1 MIYEKKVGFK
11 FVITKNI
18 IGASLLACEK
28 YSFRNGF
35 RRGQRPC
42 FPRRKTAYEEKG
54 IRKLSESKSKS
65 SEPEKENRKGVFLY
79 YDFVHAL
86 QPLDDEL
93 FGRILRGMAE
103 YSEKGVFPEF
113 DDVCLIALFN
123 LMRSWD
129 DIDRGRY
136 EKILE
141 KRREAGKK
149 GAAARWG
156 AREGA
161 AG

>member
-35 RRGQRPC
+35 RRGQRSC
-42 FPRRKTAYEEKG
+42 FPAGKTAYEEKG
-54 IRKLSESKSKS
+54 IRKLSESKS
-65 SEPEKENRKGVFLY
+65 SEPKKENRRGVFLY

-86 QPLDDEL
+86 EPLDDEL

-103 YSEKGVFPEF
+103 YSEKGILPEF

-123 LMRSWD
+123 LMRGWD

-161 AG
+161 SV

>member
-42 FPRRKTAYEEKG
+42 FLRRKTACEEKG
-54 IRKLSESKSKS
+54 IRKLSESKS
-65 SEPEKENRKGVFLY
+65 SEPKKENRKGVFLY

-86 QPLDDEL
+86 EPLNDEL

-123 LMRSWD
+123 LMRGWD

-149 GAAARWG
+149 GAAAHWG

>member
-1 MIYEKKVGFK
+1 MIYEKKVGLK

-35 RRGQRPC
+35 RRGKGRA
-42 FPRRKTAYEEKG
+42 FPAGKTAYEEKG
-54 IRKLSESKSKS
+54 IRKLSESKS
-65 SEPEKENRKGVFLY
+65 SEPKKENRRGVFLY

-86 QPLDDEL
+86 EPLDDEL
-93 FGRILRGMAE
+93 FGRILRDMAE
-103 YSEKGVFPEF
+103 YSEKGILPEF

-123 LMRSWD
+123 LMRGWD

-156 AREGA
+156 TREGA
-161 AG
+161 SV

>member
-1 MIYEKKVGFK
+1 M
-11 FVITKNI
+11 
-18 IGASLLACEK
+18 
-28 YSFRNGF
+28 
-35 RRGQRPC
+35 
-42 FPRRKTAYEEKG
+42 
-54 IRKLSESKSKS
+54 SESKSKS
-65 SEPEKENRKGVFLY
+65 IEPEKENRKGVFLY

-123 LMRSWD
+123 LMRGWD

>member
-28 YSFRNGF
+28 YSFQNGF

-42 FPRRKTAYEEKG
+42 FPRHKTAYEEKG

-65 SEPEKENRKGVFLY
+65 IEPEKENRKGVFLY

-123 LMRSWD
+123 LMRGWD

>member
-1 MIYEKKVGFK
+1 MIYEKNVGFK

-42 FPRRKTAYEEKG
+42 FTAGKTAYEEKG
-54 IRKLSESKSKS
+54 IRKLSESKS
-65 SEPEKENRKGVFLY
+65 SEPKKDNRKGVFLY

-86 QPLDDEL
+86 ETLDDEM
-93 FGRILRGMAE
+93 FGRILRDMAE
-103 YSEKGVFPEF
+103 YSEKGILPEF

-123 LMRSWD
+123 LMRGWD

-161 AG
+161 SV